1 MTLHS
6 APGRRSRQPHRHHRS
21 AGPVLDP
28 NRRCLAARSRRPARP
43 KAGARWEQRSD
54 PHRGNRYHICDR
66 LEGPLSHRRTGLHIF
81 RSRYRP
87 DHHHPRLPH
96 RQARPDGLTE
106 KFQIF
111 LARHW
116 RVAKVLSSRRCIAW
130 EEQVMTIAT
139 TSSTARQSVLKHVP
153 KLALALAGIA
163 VVLLA
168 LGPIGWRLGWW
179 HFRFSLLTLMP
190 WAAYVGL
197 AAVIVSALALV
208 IGLSRLA
215 GRGIAL
221 ALVALIGGG
230 LIAYVPWH
238 YDQLRQTLPPI
249 HDITTDPDNPP
260 TFVAVVPLRQGEGI
274 NSVAYE
280 GAKIADQQR
289 RAYPEILP
297 LTVGLQP
304 DAAFARALET
314 AQRMGWTIVASDK
327 SAGRIEASQRSRWMG
342 FTDDIVVR
350 VALANSGSRIDLR
363 SSSRYGRSD
372 FGVNAERIR
381 DYLTALRAATTSK
394 G

>member
-1 MTLHS
+1 VD
-6 APGRRSRQPHRHHRS
+6 GVRSISTTR
-21 AGPVLDP
+21 
-28 NRRCLAARSRRPARP
+28 
-43 KAGARWEQRSD
+43 
-54 PHRGNRYHICDR
+54 
-66 LEGPLSHRRTGLHIF
+66 GPLRGESFLTAPTRGSVHLRVATPRDLAGWRLKSKSAMPTAAVYSRFTETPPEVIEAIHPTPRRL
-81 RSRYRP
+81 RSTAVSSIV
-87 DHHHPRLPH
+87 LPLGPPV
-96 RQARPDGLTE
+96 RGR
-106 KFQIF
+106 KS
-111 LARHW
+111 ARHW
-116 RVAKVLSSRRCIAW
+116 RVAEVLSSRRCIAW

-208 IGLSRLA
+208 IGLSRLD

-274 NSVAYE
+274 NSVAYD

-289 RAYPEILP
+289 RAYPDILP
-297 LTVGLQP
+297 LTVGLRP

-350 VALANSGSRIDLR
+350 VAPANSGSRIDLR

-381 DYLTALRAATTSK
+381 DYLTALRAATTSQ